1 MRLPYLFPT
10 LLSAIGALSLNA
22 ADSTVEKPDAPSTG
36 AKVGQAV
43 GDGVEQ
49 ALKSI
54 RFGAYGELHYNN
66 FQGSDSHNGQ
76 GAAGTNRDMIEFHR
90 FVLLGE
96 MQVAERIRFVTEIE
110 LEHGFVQDNQGELEL
125 EQCYLDFTYYD
136 SHSIR
141 AGVLL
146 TPISI
151 GNLYHEPTVF
161 HGVERPEFD
170 RVVVPTTWFESG
182 ASVQGNVIPQLGYQ
196 VAVQAAPD
204 ASKYRAQ
211 DGLRAGRQ
219 KGYKSS
225 ADDMMVTA
233 RLDYKPGFGLW
244 FAAAGAYLDGNRDED
259 ITTVAS
265 PATLYTLEARWKH
278 LGWDAGVSWGQCFI
292 DNAETHPNT
301 TTASATTGPTHPVPD
316 SYQGFSAFLAY
327 DVLRLFADSN
337 QEVYLFVRYENI
349 DLQAD
354 VPSGTTA
361 DEAHQSQIYQA
372 GITWLVTPNVV
383 VKADYRDYDNE
394 AETAVDSWNL
404 GVGFAF

>member
-1 MRLPYLFPT
+1 MRHLRAIPSLLIALGALP
-10 LLSAIGALSLNA
+10 LSA
-22 ADSTVEKPDAPSTG
+22 VEQPDQPSTG
-36 AKVGQAV
+36 AKIGETI

-66 FQGSDSHNGQ
+66 FQGDDSHNGQ
-76 GAAGTNRDMIEFHR
+76 GAAGTDRDMIEFHR

-96 MQVAERIRFVTEIE
+96 VQLAERIRFVTEIE
-110 LEHGFVQDNQGELEL
+110 LEHGFAQGGQGEIEL

-170 RVVVPTTWFESG
+170 RMVVPTTWFESG
-182 ASVQGNVIPQLGYQ
+182 ASVQGNVMSRLGYQ

-244 FAAAGAYLDGNRDED
+244 FAAAGAYMDGNRDED

-265 PATLYTLEARWKH
+265 PAVLYTLEARWKH

-292 DNAETHPNT
+292 DNAGTHPNT
-301 TTASATTGPTHPVPD
+301 ILTPTSPVPD
-316 SYQGFSAFLAY
+316 SYNGVSAFLAY
-327 DVLRLFADSN
+327 DVLSLLTTSE
-337 QEVYLFVRYENI
+337 QQVYLFARYEDI
-349 DLQAD
+349 DMQAE

-361 DEAHQSQIYQA
+361 NEAHQSQIYQV
-372 GITWLVTPNVV
+372 GVTWLITPNVV
-383 VKADYRDYDNE
+383 VKADYRDYENE
-394 AETAVDSWNL
+394 ADTAVDSWNL

>member
-1 MRLPYLFPT
+1 MRHPYLLPT
-10 LLSAIGALSLNA
+10 LLFALGTQPLTA
-22 ADSTVEKPDAPSTG
+22 AESTVEKPDAPTTG
-36 AKVGQAV
+36 AKLGEAV

-66 FQGSDSHNGQ
+66 FQGADSHNGQ

-96 MQVAERIRFVTEIE
+96 MQVAKRIRFVTEIE

-125 EQCYLDFTYYD
+125 EQCYLDFAYYE

-161 HGVERPEFD
+161 HGVERSEFD
-170 RVVVPTTWFESG
+170 RMVVPTTWFESG
-182 ASVQGNVIPQLGYQ
+182 ASVQGNVISQLGYQ
-196 VAVQAAPD
+196 IAVQAAPD

-225 ADDMMVTA
+225 ADDLMATA

-259 ITTVAS
+259 ITNVAS
-265 PATLYTLEARWKH
+265 PAVLYTLEARWKH

-292 DNAETHPNT
+292 DNAATHPNT
-301 TTASATTGPTHPVPD
+301 TPTNPVPD
-316 SYQGFSAFLAY
+316 SYNGLSAFLAY
-327 DVLRLFADSN
+327 DVLPLLTDSD
-337 QEVYLFVRYENI
+337 QQVYLFVRYEDI

-361 DEAHQSQIYQA
+361 NKAHQSQIYQA
-372 GITWLVTPNVV
+372 GVTWLITPNVV